1 MTFLLDTN
9 IVIAVLNKE
18 ASVESQLTGKTIYL
32 GSIVLGELYYGA
44 RKSAR
49 SKENLAK
56 IEAFVM
62 NYPVLDCT
70 KQTAEQYGLLKQA
83 SEAKGGLIPENDM
96 WIAALA
102 KQYSLTLVTRDD
114 HFKRADGLLVAKW

>member
-18 ASVESQLTGKTIYL
+18 TAVERQLVGKTIFL
-32 GSIVLGELYYGA
+32 GTIILGELYYGA

-56 IEAFVM
+56 IETLVAG
-62 NYPVLDCT
+62 YPLLDCT
-70 KQTAEQYGLLKQA
+70 KQTAEQYGPLKN
-83 SEAKGGLIPENDM
+83 ELETKGRLIPENDL

-102 KQYSLTLVTRDD
+102 KQHSLTLVTRDE
-114 HFKRADGLLVAKW
+114 HFKRVDGLQVESW